1 MSIFAQRSAQTEL
14 IDEPGIPF
22 SDWEICLHELN
33 VVNTYLG
40 GHKIT
45 VEGVDKIL
53 KNRSEK
59 DPSEQSFTICEIGC
73 GGGDNL
79 KAIYKSRHP
88 AVGSI
93 SDKKNLPIKF
103 IGIDINKACTD
114 FAAKNCAGLN
124 AEFICSDYRDV
135 TFAQRPDIIFN
146 SLFCHHF
153 TNTQLVEMLK
163 WMKQNT
169 VKGFFINDLQRHPF
183 AYHAIKTLTKL
194 FSRSYLVKNDGPISV
209 LRGFH
214 KDEWQQLMAE
224 AGIKRFSIEW
234 RWAFRY
240 LVTVKNE

>member
-1 MSIFAQRSAQTEL
+1 MSKFAHRSAQTEL

-33 VVNTYLG
+33 TVNTYLG

-45 VEGVDKIL
+45 VDGVNSIL
-53 KNRSEK
+53 EK
-59 DPSEQSFTICEIGC
+59 QSNNNPYSQKQFIICEIGC

-79 KAIYKSRHP
+79 KAIASYF
-88 AVGSI
+88 
-93 SDKKNLPIKF
+93 KKIKNNNLLFKF
-103 IGIDINKACTD
+103 IGVDLNKACTD
-114 FAAKNCAGLN
+114 FAARNCNSLN

-135 TFAQRPDIIFN
+135 SFTQKPDIIFN

-153 TNTQLVEMLK
+153 TNAQLVEMLK
-163 WMKQNT
+163 WMKQNS

-183 AYHAIKTLTKL
+183 AYHSIKTLTKL

-214 KDEWQQLMAE
+214 KNEWQQLMAG
-224 AGIKRFSIEW
+224 AGIEPYSIKW

-240 LVTVKNE
+240 LVAVKNE